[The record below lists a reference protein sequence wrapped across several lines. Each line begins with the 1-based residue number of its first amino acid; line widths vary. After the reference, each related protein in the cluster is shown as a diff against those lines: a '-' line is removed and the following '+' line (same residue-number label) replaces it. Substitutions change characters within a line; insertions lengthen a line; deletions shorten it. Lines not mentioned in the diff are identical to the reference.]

1 MFKKGMLTWRL
12 REEHDRCYE
21 DLVMD
26 QTWRFWEDIPY
37 EKRGGSHPMLEVFA
51 ADEKPSCEV
60 VILITSQ
67 FTVFFT
73 TRGLLAILSPH
84 RQQDPRVPQLP
95 LNPSQPQY
103 LVQDPRPL
111 AQLPSHLL
119 NRSHSC
125 LPGRASHLRQSRKRS
140 SR

>member
-1 MFKKGMLTWRL
+1 MDEAWRS
-12 REEHDRCYE
+12 
-21 DLVMD
+21 
-26 QTWRFWEDIPY
+26 WEDVPY
-37 EKRGGSHPMLEVFA
+37 ERRGGSRQMLEVFA

-73 TRGLLAILSPH
+73 TLGLVEILSPH
-84 RQQDPRVPQLP
+84 RQQDPRVPQLS
-95 LNPSQPQY
+95 LNPSQRQY
-103 LVQDPRPL
+103 IIQDPRPL

-140 SR
+140 SK